1 MVKVDT
7 SENKGDHTDLSNH
20 NLSCNSMKDLIK
32 SIFTILGYG
41 GKAITIF
48 RNIIINSLFLF
59 IIFAIVISFF
69 TKEEQKIAQE
79 SALLLNIS
87 GNIVEEQQIID
98 PLGEFFSDVMG
109 FSNMPQ
115 ETLLQD
121 ILDAINSAA
130 HDSRIKALVLDMS
143 EMGQSS
149 FNQIHD
155 IGTALQNFKATGKSV
170 IAAEDFYSQ
179 NKYLLAGY
187 ADQIFLNPAGVVDL
201 RGLGSYRLY
210 FHDALEK
217 LKINY
222 HVFRVGEYKSA
233 VEPITRNSMSEE
245 ARLQNSIWLKALW
258 QDFTKNI
265 STKRGIPTETI
276 DAYTNSIA
284 DLLERANGDTAQL
297 ALDTNLVDGLKSR
310 HELRSYLAEI
320 TSPSAAYGFRYVSLK
335 EYLKKIPRS
344 YIHKSQSDNTIG
356 IIVAQ
361 GNILPGEQPAGSI
374 GSDSL
379 LNLLREAR
387 NDRSIKAVVLRIN
400 SGGGSVFASE
410 MIRRELL
417 VLKNSGKPFVI
428 SMGSMAASG
437 GYWIAAEADEI
448 WAYPTTLTGSIG
460 IFGAIPTFENTLAGL
475 GIYSDGIGTTKLSS
489 GLDLTQPLSPEIKK
503 SVQLSIEYG
512 YQKFLHIVSSGRQLP
527 QDKLNLVAEGRVF
540 DGVTAQELGLVD
552 KLGNLEDAIASAAAL
567 ANLENYSAGYI
578 KGADSFSVKILRQ
591 IQGKITTATG
601 SGEYGKRLKKELQ
614 AFTESAAD
622 ILLFNDPRGIYAHCM
637 LNIY

>member
-1 MVKVDT
+1 
-7 SENKGDHTDLSNH
+7 
-20 NLSCNSMKDLIK
+20 MKDLIK
-32 SIFTILGYG
+32 SIFTILKYG
-41 GKAITIF
+41 GRTVTVF

-59 IIFAIVISFF
+59 IILAIAISFF
-69 TKEEQKIAQE
+69 SKEEQKIEKE

-98 PLGEFFSDVMG
+98 PLGEFFNDFIG
-109 FSNMPQ
+109 FSNISQ

-130 HDSRIKALVLDMS
+130 QDTRIKALVLDMS
-143 EMGQSS
+143 KMGQSS
-149 FNQIHD
+149 FNQIQD
-155 IGTALQNFKATGKSV
+155 IGTALQNFKATGKVV

-179 NKYLLAGY
+179 NMYLLAGY
-187 ADQIFLNPAGVVDL
+187 ADQIFLNPAGIVDL
-201 RGLGSYRLY
+201 HGLGSYRLY

-245 ARLQNSIWLKALW
+245 ARIQNSIWLNALW
-258 QDFTKNI
+258 QDFTENI
-265 STKRGIPTETI
+265 SIKRGIPIDTI
-276 DAYTNSIA
+276 NLYTNSIA
-284 DLLERANGDTAQL
+284 DLLERSNGDTAQL

-320 TSPSAAYGFRYVSLK
+320 TAPSSTYGFRYVTLK

-344 YIHKSQSDNTIG
+344 YIHKSPSGSNVG
-356 IIVAQ
+356 IIIAQ

-387 NDRSIKAVVLRIN
+387 NDMSIKAVVLRIN

-410 MIRRELL
+410 MIRRELQ
-417 VLKNSGKPFVI
+417 VLKNSGKPLVI

-460 IFGAIPTFENTLAGL
+460 IFGAIPTFENSLAGL
-475 GIYSDGIGTTKLSS
+475 GIYNDGVGTTKLSS
-489 GLDLTQPLSPEIKK
+489 GLDLTQPLSPEIQN
-503 SVQLSIEYG
+503 SIQLSIEHG
-512 YQKFLHIVSSGRQLP
+512 YRKFLDIVSTGRQLP
-527 QDKLNLVAEGRVF
+527 QDKLKLVAEGRVF
-540 DGVTAQELGLVD
+540 DGITAQELGLVD
-552 KLGNLEDAIASAAAL
+552 KLGNLEDAIASAASL
-567 ANLENYSAGYI
+567 ANLEDYSARYV
-578 KGADSFSVKILRQ
+578 KSTDSFSVKVLRQ
-591 IQGKITTATG
+591 IQGKLAKTM
-601 SGEYGKRLKKELQ
+601 GEGDYVTRFKKELQ
-614 AFTESAAD
+614 SFTESAAD